1 MQNLLLTEGSQH
13 QEDVTVSYRSVHYT
27 EKEDKSKSVAEN
39 VHWQQTKLLTET
51 QEGNWASSQQQGVT
65 TFRTLYQWLHFLGA
79 Y

>member
-51 QEGNWASSQQQGVT
+51 QEGN
-65 TFRTLYQWLHFLGA
+65 
-79 Y
+79 